1 MEASQEVD
9 AAYSVQRIAL
19 KRLTLLHKMRSHER
33 EGLTWMTQHLCP
45 SHGNY
50 TAVIMVFVSVK
61 AVRLQTT
68 VFSNDERTKDSVPSS
83 RSHDTLTLIMQSIHF
98 IATSNGCKK

>member
-1 MEASQEVD
+1 MAQ
-9 AAYSVQRIAL
+9 YL
-19 KRLTLLHKMRSHER
+19 Y
-33 EGLTWMTQHLCP
+33 P
-45 SHGNY
+45 SHGDY
-50 TAVIMVFVSVK
+50 AAVIMAFVSVK